1 MLADTALSLPD
12 DPFSGVVSPQL
23 LATTGVAPLSVISTG
38 PDIISHYYNC
48 IVKAQ
53 KEVILLTN
61 YWQHGENVNRI
72 SDALRELNRR
82 TAARGGSVV
91 IKIMWDRGPR
101 TPADLFRKRQI
112 VPPGKWHGQG
122 LPAPDELSHVTLE
135 VLNYHEPPLGTFHAK
150 LLLVDRRIALVNSN
164 NIQDRPNLEACVHL
178 EGNIVNAVYE
188 VALLSW
194 GRAPN
199 PPLPC
204 IDSPAPRDPRGAFRH
219 LESENKSEHA
229 AESRAQLDEGM
240 RASEEPV
247 KMHFSDIVE
256 QMMVARAGATDT
268 TGLRHVA
275 EMWRRAAGRAG
286 ARNVDLKR
294 LSEADA
300 NVHAAR
306 RLSNI
311 SSALDFAN
319 NSRVQG
325 ELRPEVIE
333 KSRGGWDAQRIM
345 GLLDFEPYIEHE
357 PHAPVPMAL
366 VNRRPCG
373 RPGHHDIRNPQAAA
387 WLAAFRYAKQH
398 VFIQSPTLNAA
409 PIRAAVLAAVR
420 RGVRVTLWIDLG
432 FNDKSESLPFQ
443 GGTNEQVVSHLYR
456 TLRHD
461 GKGTEKLLE
470 VFWYTGKDMDRPL
483 NAVRKQRNCHV
494 KFCAVDGQV
503 AIIGSGNQDTQSW
516 FHSQEIN
523 VMMDSKKVVSE
534 WVAALRRNQST
545 HIYGRVDL
553 DGVWRGKHGNQL
565 TDTGRDA

>member
-1 MLADTALSLPD
+1 M
-12 DPFSGVVSPQL
+12 
-23 LATTGVAPLSVISTG
+23 
-38 PDIISHYYNC
+38 C
-48 IVKAQ
+48 I
-53 KEVILLTN
+53 
-61 YWQHGENVNRI
+61 R
-72 SDALRELNRR
+72 
-82 TAARGGSVV
+82 
-91 IKIMWDRGPR
+91 
-101 TPADLFRKRQI
+101 
-112 VPPGKWHGQG
+112 
-122 LPAPDELSHVTLE
+122 
-135 VLNYHEPPLGTFHAK
+135 
-150 LLLVDRRIALVNSN
+150 
-164 NIQDRPNLEACVHL
+164 
-178 EGNIVNAVYE
+178 
-188 VALLSW
+188 
-194 GRAPN
+194 
-199 PPLPC
+199 
-204 IDSPAPRDPRGAFRH
+204 DS
-219 LESENKSEHA
+219 
-229 AESRAQLDEGM
+229 
-240 RASEEPV
+240 
-247 KMHFSDIVE
+247 
-256 QMMVARAGATDT
+256 
-268 TGLRHVA
+268 
-275 EMWRRAAGRAG
+275 
-286 ARNVDLKR
+286 
-294 LSEADA
+294 A